1 MLSLDQ
7 IIAEA
12 TVLPDE
18 DKTILIE
25 RLIESMAEQFDQD
38 FLLEGIQKA
47 RERLAE
53 IDNDTVQTIPGDIAL
68 AQIRQ
73 LIGLRKEKTY

>member
-7 IIAEA
+7 LIAEA
-12 TVLPDE
+12 TVLPDA

-25 RLIESMAEQFDQD
+25 KLIESMAEQFDQD
-38 FLLEGIQKA
+38 LLLEGIQKA
-47 RERLAE
+47 QERLAE
-53 IDNDTVQTIPGDIAL
+53 IDNGTVQAIPGDIDL

-73 LIGLRKEKTY
+73 ILEV

>member
-1 MLSLDQ
+1 MLSLEQ

-12 TVLPDE
+12 TVLPDA

-25 RLIESMAEQFDQD
+25 KLIESMAEQSDQD
-38 FLLEGIQKA
+38 LLLKGIQKA
-47 RERLAE
+47 QERLAE
-53 IDNDTVQTIPGDIAL
+53 IDNGTVQAIPGDIAL

-73 LIGLRKEKTY
+73 ILEP